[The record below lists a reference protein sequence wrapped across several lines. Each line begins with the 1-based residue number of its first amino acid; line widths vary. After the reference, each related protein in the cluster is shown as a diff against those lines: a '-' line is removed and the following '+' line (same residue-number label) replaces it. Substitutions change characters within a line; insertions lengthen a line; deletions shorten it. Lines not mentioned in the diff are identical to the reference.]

1 MSDEGSLEDRI
12 RFRVAL
18 GRILESHNEKRKA
31 DEKLK
36 KIGFT
41 EKEKVAWT
49 RNEPDFTPRK
59 PPDKLP
65 VHASRR

>member
-1 MSDEGSLEDRI
+1 VSDEGSLEDRI

-18 GRILESHNEKRKA
+18 ERILQSHNKKRKA

-65 VHASRR
+65 VYLGR